1 MIHAIIILETGGI
14 PMAFDGIFLKQI
26 TSQLQDYIPCKINR
40 IHQVSDTELLF
51 QLRHERTKYQLLIS
65 AHSLYNRINITNL
78 NYPTPEIPSNFIMLL
93 RKYLE
98 GGLLVNITQGGLD
111 RYLDL
116 EISTY
121 NELGDRIICHLY
133 VELMGKYA
141 NVILVNNEGKILDA
155 LKRIP
160 PFENNKR
167 IIQPGAKFTFAQPQ
181 TGQTNPFE
189 ATTYDE
195 NIPLTHQFEGFS
207 PLLSKEIEYRIHHGQ
222 TFVEIMQEIQNSTH
236 VYITE
241 HKNQTYFHCIPLLQF
256 ETECIQ
262 YPLQEGLDHLY
273 YEKEEKDRIRQQ
285 TGDLFKFVRREIK
298 KYTGKIHKLEDAL
311 EEALNSDHWKE
322 KGDLLYTYQYQVKKG
337 MTQISLPSFTTGED
351 IIIPLDPKLDA
362 KQNAKKCF
370 QKYTKGRNG
379 KIYIQE
385 QIDLAKTELEY
396 FQNLE
401 YQLTIANFN
410 DAKEIQQELAQN
422 GYVKAQVSKIRKKKK
437 EVAPNFNETTS
448 PNGYTIYYGKN
459 NLQNEYITFKKARK
473 QDLWFHVKDMHGSHL
488 ILQADNPQEDDIRFA
503 AMLAAYHSSGKDSSS
518 IPVNYCP
525 VKNLKKIPGGKTG
538 MVTMS
543 SYKTIYI
550 DITPEFIEKMRA
562 K

>member
-1 MIHAIIILETGGI
+1 
-14 PMAFDGIFLKQI
+14 MAFDGIFLKQI
-26 TSQLQDYIPCKINR
+26 TKQLQNYTPCKINR

-121 NELGDRIICHLY
+121 NELGDKILCHLY

-141 NVILVNNEGKILDA
+141 NVILVNNEGKIVDA

-167 IIQPGAKFTFAQPQ
+167 IIQPGARFTFAQPQ
-181 TGQTNPFE
+181 PNQKNPFNE
-189 ATTYDE
+189 TSYDE
-195 NIPLTHQFEGFS
+195 NIPLTTQFEGFS
-207 PLLSKEIEYRIHHGQ
+207 PLLSKEIEYRVHNGQ
-222 TFVEIMQEIQNSTH
+222 TFSEVMQEIENSEAL
-236 VYITE
+236 YITE

-256 ETECIQ
+256 ESENKQ

-273 YEKEEKDRIRQQ
+273 YDKEEKDRIRQQ
-285 TGDLFKFVRREIK
+285 PGDLFKFVRREIK
-298 KYTGKIHKLEDAL
+298 KHTSKISKLEDAL

-337 MTQISLPSFTTGED
+337 MTQIILPSFTTGED
-351 IIIPLDPKLDA
+351 IVIPLDPKLDA

-385 QIDLAKTELEY
+385 QIDLANNELEY
-396 FQNLE
+396 FKNIE
-401 YQLTIANFN
+401 YQLTVANFN

-437 EVAPNFNETTS
+437 DVAPNFNTLTS
-448 PNGYTIYYGKN
+448 PNGYPIHYGKN
-459 NLQNEYITFKKARK
+459 NLQNEYISFKKANRT
-473 QDLWFHVKDMHGSHL
+473 DLWFHVKDMHGSHV
-488 ILQADNPQEDDIRFA
+488 ILQCEQPQEEDIRFT
-503 AMLAAYHSSGKDSSS
+503 AMLAAYYSSGRNSSS

-550 DITPEFIEKMRA
+550 DITPEFIKQIKE
-562 K
+562 